1 MFGVTEVKGKSVQSI
16 LEKAAQELVNAKT
29 NFCYKN
35 NFGISIFQLI
45 SINNGFDLGISPEA
59 SRLGPVGGYDII
71 LTTFMTGKFEYDRRI
86 NTEGVNTDGSKVEL
100 NKLAR
105 EHKFWYNHLCRQI
118 KRVLEGENGAVNAI
132 AHPFAKYTLKDNAY
146 KPCSTY
152 VQYQVEQATNS
163 LNVVVTYRAQH
174 LYMLAMNIQKAAF
187 QLLQLCYKFNMNV
200 GDVVLN
206 CTNHHI
212 WPTEDPYAVCG
223 KPIPWVVSPDE
234 TSKMVAN
241 VSEYFKNF

>member
-1 MFGVTEVKGKSVQSI
+1 MFEITQVKGQSVQSI
-16 LEKAAQELVNAKT
+16 LDEAANRLENAES

-45 SINNGFDLGISPEA
+45 PINNSFDLGISREA
-59 SRLGPVGGYDII
+59 SQLGPVGGYDTI
-71 LTTFMTGKFEYDRRI
+71 LITFMTGKSEIDRRI
-86 NTEGVNTDGSKVEL
+86 QTEGVNTDGSRVET
-100 NKLAR
+100 NKLVR
-105 EHKFWYNHLCRQI
+105 EHTFWYSHLCRQI
-118 KRVLEGENGAVNAI
+118 KRLLEGEEGAVNAI
-132 AHPFAKYTLKDNAY
+132 AHPFAKYTLKDSGY

-152 VQYQVEQATNS
+152 VQYQLRRATNS
-163 LNVVVTYRAQH
+163 LSVVVNYRAQH

-187 QLLQLCYKFNMNV
+187 QLMQLCYKFNLKL
-200 GDVVLN
+200 GHVVLN

-212 WPTEDPYAVCG
+212 WTTEDPNAVCG
-223 KPIPWVVSPDE
+223 KPIPWVVCPDE